1 MKYILLLILA
11 FPVIAS
17 ERHHE
22 TRIETRIEPKIEYR
36 GIATAIANSQLNF
49 GLGTHSLHG
58 SCGYGNY
65 NDSNAVTCGLGKR
78 FGRVLVNG
86 SIGSESGT
94 GEYSYGLG
102 AAWTF

>member
-1 MKYILLLILA
+1 MIS
-11 FPVIAS
+11 FTTFAS
-17 ERHHE
+17 ERHDHKRYPQETIE
-22 TRIETRIEPKIEYR
+22 TRIETKIEYR

-49 GLGTHSLHG
+49 GLGTKSLQG

-65 NDSNAVTCGLGKR
+65 NANNAITCGLGRR

-86 SIGSESGT
+86 SIGSESGSDD
-94 GEYSYGLG
+94 YSYGIG